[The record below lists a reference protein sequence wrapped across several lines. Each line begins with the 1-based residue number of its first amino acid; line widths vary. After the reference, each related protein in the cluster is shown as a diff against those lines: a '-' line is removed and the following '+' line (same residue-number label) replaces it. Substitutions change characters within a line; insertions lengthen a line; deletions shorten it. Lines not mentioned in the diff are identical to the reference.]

1 MVFISLST
9 GKLHKEKRT
18 PKLKNFSTG
27 YVGIFYRNLAGNV
40 DGAVSSDFYSRI
52 AKDLDVS
59 FRGIQ
64 KYVLSTSDFSK
75 CMENDINQYVRRNRL
90 TTRALDT
97 N

>member
-1 MVFISLST
+1 MVFISLPM
-9 GKLHKEKRT
+9 GKLHEEKRT
-18 PKLKNFSTG
+18 PKLKKFSTG

-59 FRGIQ
+59 SRGM
-64 KYVLSTSDFSK
+64 YVFSTSDFSK
-75 CMENDINQYVRRNRL
+75 CMEIDINQYVRRNRL